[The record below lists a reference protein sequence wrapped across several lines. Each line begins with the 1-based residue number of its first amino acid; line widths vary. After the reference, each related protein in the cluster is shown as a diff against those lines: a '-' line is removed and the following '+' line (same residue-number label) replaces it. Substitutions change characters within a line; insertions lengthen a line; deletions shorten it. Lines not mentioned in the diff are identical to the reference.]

1 MNEALDRG
9 GRALAQAIA
18 QAYER
23 GADDYHMEPL
33 VAVDAAGQPVGKVRD
48 GDTVI
53 FCCRRGEREIELTEM
68 FTDSAFGAVDRVQRS
83 DLHFVLFTLYHEK
96 FAGMPVAFG
105 PERLNGTLAQT
116 LSAAGKTQLYVFPRR
131 VALRLTVCQS

>member
-33 VAVDAAGQPVGKVRD
+33 VAVDAAGQPVGKATR
-48 GDTVI
+48 
-53 FCCRRGEREIELTEM
+53 
-68 FTDSAFGAVDRVQRS
+68 
-83 DLHFVLFTLYHEK
+83 
-96 FAGMPVAFG
+96 
-105 PERLNGTLAQT
+105 
-116 LSAAGKTQLYVFPRR
+116 
-131 VALRLTVCQS
+131 

>member
-33 VAVDAAGQPVGKVRD
+33 VVVDAAGQPVGKVRD

-53 FCCRRGEREIELTEM
+53 FCCAAE
-68 FTDSAFGAVDRVQRS
+68 SARS
-83 DLHFVLFTLYHEK
+83 
-96 FAGMPVAFG
+96 
-105 PERLNGTLAQT
+105 
-116 LSAAGKTQLYVFPRR
+116 S
-131 VALRLTVCQS
+131 